1 MGRKKITRF
10 FWRTDYLERCSGWRK
25 PEGILVFLLHN
36 PVSCADPLF
45 ANLVF
50 IDARL
55 YDKSIE
61 MSVCLFI
68 DSSSGHFLRIVPF
81 EFEY

>member
-10 FWRTDYLERCSGWRK
+10 FWRTTWKGVQGGGSRK
-25 PEGILVFLLHN
+25 GSLFFLLHN

-68 DSSSGHFLRIVPF
+68 DSSSGHFLRGIVPF
-81 EFEY
+81 EYEF